1 MRRTLAIFAILA
13 APLLAQTA
21 APARRPRPAPK
32 PAAAAP
38 APAEPSYKDLKFPPL
53 RPVQI
58 PKVDTFTLPNGMK
71 VYLLEDHELPVVN
84 GTALVRTGNLFDP
97 ADKVGLATMTG
108 MVMRTGGT
116 KTRTGEQLDEQ
127 LEDVAASV
135 ESGIG
140 ETSGSV
146 SFSSLKENA
155 PEVMA
160 AFKDVLT
167 APEFRQDK
175 IDLARSQLRSSIA
188 RRNDNAGSVAGREF
202 ANRVYGQDTPYGW
215 QIEYATVSRIS
226 RGDLEDFYHRY
237 FFPANTM
244 LAVRGDFD
252 SAQMKAQ
259 LEKIFAD
266 WTVQQPVVPAF
277 PKVAAKPAA
286 GIYLAV
292 KKDVT
297 QTFFEIGELG
307 GELRDKDFPA
317 LEIMADILGGGFQS
331 RLMRRIRTQMGD
343 AYNIGADWGAEFDH
357 PGLFEISGSTKSYST
372 VETIQAVKEELER
385 IRTTEVSEEE
395 LNTAKQTALNSLVF
409 AYDTKAKTLGR
420 ILTYEYYGY
429 PADFIQQYQKALAAV
444 TREDVLRAAREHVD
458 PARLTLVT
466 VGNPAEFGKPL
477 DTLGG
482 AVTPIDL
489 TIPEPKQEAASSDAA
504 SVAKGRQLLAR
515 VQQAVGGPDHLA
527 AVKDSTV
534 VSDFTLSS
542 AAGGMKLTE
551 TDRWIAPD
559 HFRQES
565 QLPQG
570 RITAFYDP
578 GAAWIA
584 TPQGDG
590 PLSGAQLKQVKGD
603 LFRVYWPF
611 LLSDRIA
618 DRTVNA
624 VDDRTIEIGG
634 PAAEVV
640 RLVVDPQTGLPV
652 QVQYETAPVS
662 GPATSVREMWA
673 DFRDVAGVK
682 VPFKITIFQGGQKFA
697 DVVVSEVKVNQGLK
711 VADLQRRQ

>member
-1 MRRTLAIFAILA
+1 MRRTSAVLVLLA
-13 APLLAQTA
+13 APLLAQTT
-21 APARRPRPAPK
+21 APPRPAR
-32 PAAAAP
+32 AVSRVAAAP
-38 APAEPSYKDLKFPPL
+38 APAEPSYKDLKFPAL

-58 PKVDTFTLPNGMK
+58 PKVETFTLPNGMK
-71 VYLLEDHELPVVN
+71 VFLLEDHELPIVN

-116 KTRTGEQLDEQ
+116 KTRTGEQLDQQ
-127 LEDVAASV
+127 LEDIAASV

-160 AFKDVLT
+160 AFKDVMT

-175 IDLARSQLRSSIA
+175 IDLAKSQLRSSIA
-188 RRNDNAGSVAGREF
+188 RRNDDAGSVAGREF
-202 ANRVYGQDTPYGW
+202 ANRVYGENTPYGW
-215 QIEYATVSRIS
+215 QIEYATVNRIA
-226 RGDLEDFYHRY
+226 RGDLEAFYHRY
-237 FFPANTM
+237 FFPANVM

-259 LEKIFAD
+259 LEKLFAD
-266 WTVQQPVVPAF
+266 WTVQQPAVPAF
-277 PKVAAKPAA
+277 PKVEGKPAA

-292 KKDVT
+292 KKDIT
-297 QTFFEIGELG
+297 QTFFSIGELG

-331 RLMRRIRTQMGD
+331 RLVRRIRTQMGD
-343 AYNIGADWGAEFDH
+343 AYNISADWGAEFDH

-372 VETIQAVKEELER
+372 VETIQAIKEELDR
-385 IRTTEVSEEE
+385 IRTTPVSEEE

-420 ILTYEYYGY
+420 MLTYEYYGY
-429 PADFIQQYQKALAAV
+429 PADFIQQYQKALASV
-444 TREDVLRAAREHVD
+444 TREDVLRAARERVD
-458 PARLTLVT
+458 PAKLTIVS
-466 VGNPAEFGKPL
+466 VGNPAAFGKPL
-477 DTLGG
+477 DSLG

-489 TIPEPKQEAASSDAA
+489 TIPEAKSEAAGGNAA
-504 SVAKGRQLLAR
+504 SLAKGRQLLAR
-515 VQQAVGGPDHLA
+515 VQQAVGGAERLA
-527 AVKDSTV
+527 AVKDSTMI
-534 VSDFTLSS
+534 SQFTLSS
-542 AAGGMKLTE
+542 AAGGMKVTE

-570 RITAFYDP
+570 KITAFYTP
-578 GAAWIA
+578 GLSWIA

-590 PLSGAQLKQVKGD
+590 PLSGAQRKQVEGD
-603 LFRVYWPF
+603 LFRVYWQF

-618 DRTVNA
+618 GRTVNA
-624 VDDRTIEIGG
+624 VDDDTVEVAGQSG
-634 PAAEVV
+634 EVV
-640 RLVVDPQTGLPV
+640 RLVVDPQTGLPS
-652 QVQYETAPVS
+652 QIQYETAPVS
-662 GPATSVREMWA
+662 GPPTAVREMWA

-682 VPFKITIFQGGQKFA
+682 VPYKITIFQGGQKFA
-697 DVVVSEVKVNQGLK
+697 DVAVSEVKVNQGLK
-711 VADLQRRQ
+711 LEELQRRR